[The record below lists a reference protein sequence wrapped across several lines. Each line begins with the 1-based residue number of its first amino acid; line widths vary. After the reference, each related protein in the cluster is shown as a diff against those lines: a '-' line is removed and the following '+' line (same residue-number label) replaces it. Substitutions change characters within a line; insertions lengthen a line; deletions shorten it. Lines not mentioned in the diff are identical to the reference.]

1 MKKHIE
7 SKGTKFI
14 LGTSVDEFSEHSAK
28 LKNGAAV
35 DFDMVI
41 IAVGV
46 RPNTELVSEAGGKVE
61 RGIICDL
68 TQKTTIDDVYAAGD
82 CTVSH
87 DASSDTDRI
96 LALLPNAYMQGRC
109 AGRCMAGGNDTFD
122 NAIPMNSIGFF
133 GLHAMSAGS
142 YFGADQGGEMYEKKE
157 DGKIKRLFTKDGF
170 LTGFILIGDTER
182 AGIYTNMIRNRIP
195 LSDVDFELLKENP
208 GLAPFGSVYR
218 TAKLA
223 N

>member
-1 MKKHIE
+1 
-7 SKGTKFI
+7 
-14 LGTSVDEFSEHSAK
+14 
-28 LKNGAAV
+28 
-35 DFDMVI
+35 
-41 IAVGV
+41 
-46 RPNTELVSEAGGKVE
+46 
-61 RGIICDL
+61 
-68 TQKTTIDDVYAAGD
+68 
-82 CTVSH
+82 
-87 DASSDTDRI
+87 
-96 LALLPNAYMQGRC
+96 
-109 AGRCMAGGNDTFD
+109 MAGGNDTFD